1 MSLRSKFSRHAQ
13 PTTQSASSLKGLPA
27 VALIVALG
35 KNNRYSRVW
44 ANFSLAPVEKVVYGG
59 CKRNEKNFGFM
70 VDCRIGKFFL
80 SEKTAIDGVV
90 GFGSGFMAH
99 FDYLWHNFES
109 LKVNEGKLPYYYG
122 GGFLISEKDFCVQGK
137 IGLEY
142 LFDTNPLG
150 IFIEIAPA
158 IGTDFIFQGG
168 VGVRYRLK

>member
-1 MSLRSKFSRHAQ
+1 MKN
-13 PTTQSASSLKGLPA
+13 LKTCPELVSGLK
-27 VALIVALG
+27 IVVFFFLLFGTSVFA
-35 KNNRYSRVW
+35 KNNSEVGVIIGNPTGISGKYFIS
-44 ANFSLAPVEKVVYGG
+44 N
-59 CKRNEKNFGFM
+59 KNA
-70 VDCRIGKFFL
+70 VDC
-80 SEKTAIDGVV
+80 VV

-99 FDYLWHNFES
+99 LDYLWHNFES

-122 GGFLISEKDFCVQGK
+122 GGFLITGKNFCVQGK

-150 IFIEIAPA
+150 IFIEVAPA

>member
-1 MSLRSKFSRHAQ
+1 MKN
-13 PTTQSASSLKGLPA
+13 LKLKIIGFFFLFFGTSVFA
-27 VALIVALG
+27 
-35 KNNRYSRVW
+35 KNNPEVG
-44 ANFSLAPVEKVVYGG
+44 VV
-59 CKRNEKNFGFM
+59 
-70 VDCRIGKFFL
+70 IGKPTGISGKYFL

-122 GGFLISEKDFCVQGK
+122 GGFLITEKNFCVQGK
-137 IGLEY
+137 IGIEY

-158 IGTDFIFQGG
+158 VGTDFIFQGG

>member
-1 MSLRSKFSRHAQ
+1 MKKTLV
-13 PTTQSASSLKGLPA
+13 LW
-27 VALIVALG
+27 LIVGL
-35 KNNRYSRVW
+35 
-44 ANFSLAPVEKVVYGG
+44 ANFSYSQVE
-59 CKRNEKNFGFM
+59 NNFEVG
-70 VDCRIGKFFL
+70 VIIGKPAGISGKYFL

>member
-1 MSLRSKFSRHAQ
+1 MKNLKLKIIGFFFLFFGTCVFAKNNSEIGIVIGQPSGFSRKFFV
-13 PTTQSASSLKGLPA
+13 S
-27 VALIVALG
+27 
-35 KNNRYSRVW
+35 
-44 ANFSLAPVEKVVYGG
+44 
-59 CKRNEKNFGFM
+59 EKN
-70 VDCRIGKFFL
+70 
-80 SEKTAIDGVV
+80 TNAIDCSV

-122 GGFLISEKDFCVQGK
+122 GGFLITEKNFCVQGK
-137 IGLEY
+137 IGIEY

-158 IGTDFIFQGG
+158 VGTDFIFQGG